1 VPTFPEAVDLI
12 TIGLR
17 SHFVAS
23 YHAAP
28 LLIANGRG

>member
-1 VPTFPEAVDLI
+1 LL

-17 SHFVAS
+17 SHFVAK

-28 LLIANGRG
+28 LLIANGKGLIV